1 MEGLLNG
8 PMTIWRILPVWLRG
22 LVRGMR
28 PRQWV
33 KNGLIFLP
41 ILFDRQLTH
50 LDPLL
55 RVSLTFVL
63 FCLASSAVYLMND
76 AVDVGRD
83 RLDPKKRLRPI
94 ASGQLPIRL
103 AIAVAIFLPIVA
115 VAIALTYSPLLAVI
129 LLIYLLKQIAYSFY
143 LKHVVIIDVLILA
156 AGYVLRVIAGVVV
169 ITVTNFSPWLY
180 VCVGAGSLFLAVAK
194 RRQELLRLG
203 NGAQDVRLTY
213 KEYNMALLDDMM
225 RMVTTSSVITYT
237 LYTVEAKTNLGG
249 PAMLLTVPFVVYG
262 VFRYL
267 YLMHVQGEG
276 GAPDE
281 LLFKDR
287 PLLID
292 IILFVLLAGA
302 IIYIR

>member
-1 MEGLLNG
+1 
-8 PMTIWRILPVWLRG
+8 MTIWRILPVWLRG

-33 KNGLIFLP
+33 KNGLIFLL

-76 AVDVGRD
+76 AVDVERD

-156 AGYVLRVIAGVVV
+156 AGY
-169 ITVTNFSPWLY
+169 
-180 VCVGAGSLFLAVAK
+180 
-194 RRQELLRLG
+194 
-203 NGAQDVRLTY
+203 
-213 KEYNMALLDDMM
+213 
-225 RMVTTSSVITYT
+225 
-237 LYTVEAKTNLGG
+237 
-249 PAMLLTVPFVVYG
+249 
-262 VFRYL
+262 
-267 YLMHVQGEG
+267 
-276 GAPDE
+276 
-281 LLFKDR
+281 
-287 PLLID
+287 
-292 IILFVLLAGA
+292 
-302 IIYIR
+302 